1 MRDVDYCGDPQDVEI
16 FEGAATALGQLKA
29 RGYKIII
36 ISNQS
41 GIGRGYFDEAAY
53 CAVEKEVVRQLGVDL
68 IDATYFCPH
77 TPEQNCACR
86 KPAPGMVFQ
95 AAQDFA
101 LDLTRSYFIGD
112 KESDMQCGRRA
123 GTKTVLVETGYG
135 QSADRTSADA
145 VVPDLPAAA
154 RFILL

>member
-1 MRDVDYCGDPQDVEI
+1 MRDVDYCGDPAEVEI

-36 ISNQS
+36 ITNQS

-53 CAVEKEVVRQLGVDL
+53 RAVEKEVMRQLGDDL

-86 KPAPGMVFQ
+86 KPAPGMVLQ
-95 AAQDFA
+95 AAQDLA
-101 LDLTRSYFIGD
+101 LDLTRSCFIGD

-123 GTKTVLVETGYG
+123 GTRTVLVETGYG

-154 RFILL
+154 RFLLL

>member
-1 MRDVDYCGDPQDVEI
+1 MRDVDYCGDPASVEI
-16 FEGAATALGQLKA
+16 FEGAAAALRQLKE

-36 ISNQS
+36 ITNQS

-53 CAVEKEVVRQLGVDL
+53 RAVENEVVRQLGADL

-86 KPAPGMVFQ
+86 KPAPGMVLQ
-95 AAQDFA
+95 AAQDLA

-123 GTKTVLVETGYG
+123 GTRTVLVETGYG
-135 QSADRTSADA
+135 QSVDRTSADA

-154 RFILL
+154 RFLLL

>member
-1 MRDVDYCGDPQDVEI
+1 M
-16 FEGAATALGQLKA
+16 
-29 RGYKIII
+29 
-36 ISNQS
+36 
-41 GIGRGYFDEAAY
+41 
-53 CAVEKEVVRQLGVDL
+53 RQLGADL

-86 KPAPGMVFQ
+86 KPAPGMVLQ
-95 AAQDFA
+95 AAQDLA

-123 GTKTVLVETGYG
+123 GTRTVLVETGYG

-154 RFILL
+154 RFLLL